1 MRISTSQIYDAGV
14 LGIQRNLSDLYKLQN
29 QLSSGRRVLTPED
42 DPVAAAEALLVTQ
55 TQGVNAQQISNQGN
69 ATSQLGLVDSQLS
82 SLTDLLQNVREK
94 VVQAGNTTLNASD
107 RASIATELD
116 ANLNAILGIANS
128 KNGSGDYLFSGYRGA
143 TVPFAINASLSVVA
157 PASTAPV
164 GYFGDDGERLLQV
177 SSSRQMAVN
186 VAGSDVFMNAK
197 AGNGTFATATGG
209 NVGVSLGIGNTGTA
223 TADAGAVL
231 NRAQWDAALKNAA
244 AGQPLEIRFVDVAG
258 VMNYGV
264 YDPVGGLSA
273 LTPYTSP
280 ATIPLQTAGGVN
292 FAAQVVVSGVPA
304 NGDKLTIQPSANH
317 GTATVNAGSVLDPQ
331 KWALAVNNAAAGQ
344 PLEIRFV
351 NVAGVLN
358 YGVYDPVGG
367 LSALRPYTNGQAI
380 SLQTAGGVDFGSQVV
395 VNGQPTAGDTF
406 TINASSTQSL
416 FQTMQNLIGVLRA
429 PVGKSTYSTTEYANA
444 IAGQLTNLDQAF
456 DNVSRVQ
463 ASVGTRMRELDS
475 LGSASSDLDVQY
487 QASLSKLQDLDYA
500 KAISDFTMQN
510 TNLQAAQKSFVQISG
525 LSLFNYL

>member
-1 MRISTSQIYDAGV
+1 
-14 LGIQRNLSDLYKLQN
+14 
-29 QLSSGRRVLTPED
+29 
-42 DPVAAAEALLVTQ
+42 
-55 TQGVNAQQISNQGN
+55 
-69 ATSQLGLVDSQLS
+69 
-82 SLTDLLQNVREK
+82 
-94 VVQAGNTTLNASD
+94 
-107 RASIATELD
+107 
-116 ANLNAILGIANS
+116 
-128 KNGSGDYLFSGYRGA
+128 
-143 TVPFAINASLSVVA
+143 
-157 PASTAPV
+157 
-164 GYFGDDGERLLQV
+164 
-177 SSSRQMAVN
+177 
-186 VAGSDVFMNAK
+186 
-197 AGNGTFATATGG
+197 
-209 NVGVSLGIGNTGTA
+209 
-223 TADAGAVL
+223 
-231 NRAQWDAALKNAA
+231 
-244 AGQPLEIRFVDVAG
+244 
-258 VMNYGV
+258 
-264 YDPVGGLSA
+264 
-273 LTPYTSP
+273 
-280 ATIPLQTAGGVN
+280 
-292 FAAQVVVSGVPA
+292 
-304 NGDKLTIQPSANH
+304 
-317 GTATVNAGSVLDPQ
+317 
-331 KWALAVNNAAAGQ
+331 
-344 PLEIRFV
+344 
-351 NVAGVLN
+351 VLN